1 MSCNCQHRA
10 AESPEQIVSK
20 VKKGTVK
27 FCDVCDPCN
36 ECVTNVKICAF
47 VVPTLEEGR
56 YFKNSFIFVQEDD
69 SVYFISDDRSE
80 IPFGSRPKFIDD
92 FDPTDAAVHFKST
105 VVYDVK
111 NNAGYV
117 YDPQG
122 NMTTIAMSS
131 APFSSLTG
139 GEGIIVTATGGDY
152 TVAIDPATV
161 ASAEDLHTVTLLV
174 TNHTGQINALQD
186 AQDTMAGDIETIEDD
201 LDHTH
206 DLVDDANEL
215 AVEAK
220 ENAAAAQQTA
230 NEALS
235 GLNNKQDRLAAGDN
249 ISILNNEISATDTTY
264 TAGTGLSLN
273 GTQFSADTT
282 VLATQNDLSSKQN
295 TLTAGSNIT
304 ISGDTISATDTTY
317 SAFTGTDGTSA
328 GTAGLVPAPA
338 AADAGYFLSASGDW
352 EEIPAGGGG
361 VIELTA
367 ADYDYPTTGTAD
379 GVAAWLLDPG
389 VYAAAVGVKVYT
401 NTTTSSNDG
410 QTLIVSETTR
420 NRIKPIVRIYE
431 SGTYSNVQIY
441 GTIPTSGQG
450 SGGDLLAY
458 RNIKQSAGNST
469 TNVMSQDA
477 TTSMV
482 YADPS
487 TRQKVQIGA
496 GSSAGGNASVATGMG
511 AAASYDGSIA
521 LGAYARTSAT
531 GEMNIG
537 TSLTVYGYN
546 SSNYRLLTGLYD
558 PQSAH
563 DAATKGYVDGL
574 VGNIAAA
581 LNAINNGGGN

>member
-152 TVAIDPATV
+152 TVAIDPTMV
-161 ASAEDLHTVTLLV
+161 ASADDLHTVTLLV
-174 TNHTGQINALQD
+174 TNHTGQINALQE

-235 GLNNKQDRLAAGDN
+235 GLNNKQDRLTAGDN

-264 TAGTGLSLN
+264 APFVGATGS
-273 GTQFSADTT
+273 T
-282 VLATQNDLSSKQN
+282 
-295 TLTAGSNIT
+295 
-304 ISGDTISATDTTY
+304 SGE
-317 SAFTGTDGTSA
+317 
-328 GTAGLVPAPA
+328 AGLVPAPA
-338 AADAGYFLSASGDW
+338 TTDAGKFLNANGSW
-352 EEIPAGGGG
+352 EEVQAGG
-361 VIELTA
+361 VTELTT
-367 ADYDYPTTGTAD
+367 ADYNYPAANPDGVAMWLLDEGIYTRSSSVKVYLSTNRVVDTQYQEFIITPAESSGGTPVMGIVYLNHANPTMYYAVVNTNGAEIGSPVVLLTSNAISQSTGTA
-379 GVAAWLLDPG
+379 A
-389 VYAAAVGVKVYT
+389 
-401 NTTTSSNDG
+401 TT
-410 QTLIVSETTR
+410 
-420 NRIKPIVRIYE
+420 
-431 SGTYSNVQIY
+431 
-441 GTIPTSGQG
+441 
-450 SGGDLLAY
+450 
-458 RNIKQSAGNST
+458 
-469 TNVMSQDA
+469 VMSQNA
-477 TTSMV
+477 VTSMV
-482 YADPS
+482 FADPS
-487 TRQKVQIGA
+487 TKNNVQIG
-496 GSSAGGNASVATGMG
+496 GSSPSALNTSVAIGAGTAAQGSRSVGIGPYANTGQ
-511 AAASYDGSIA
+511 SYSVA
-521 LGAYARTSAT
+521 LGASSSTSSG
-531 GEMNIG
+531 GEVSIG
-537 TSLTVYGYN
+537 GANLGTHGYN
-546 SSNYRLLTGLYD
+546 NSSYRLLTNVYD
-558 PQSAH
+558 PQNDH

-574 VGNIAAA
+574 VGNVALA